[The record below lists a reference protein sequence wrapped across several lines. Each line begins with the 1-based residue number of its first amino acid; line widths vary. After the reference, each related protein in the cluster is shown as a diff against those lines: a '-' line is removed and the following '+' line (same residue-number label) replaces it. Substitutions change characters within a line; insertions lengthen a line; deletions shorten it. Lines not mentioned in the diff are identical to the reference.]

1 VDFHVWDQIYRG
13 KGNKYSGTRTF
24 TIFAGESLQVRIYI
38 IGYMSSGKSWL
49 GKELAE
55 RTGYQ
60 FTDLDTVFEERYRL
74 SILDFFSKYGEALF
88 RDLESRLLH
97 ETASLSQAIIS
108 TGGGAPCWPGNMQ
121 FILKAGIS
129 VYLKMPLPEL
139 LQRIRR
145 IKKKRPLLIN
155 IPHDRLEDFI
165 KTQLAEREAFYNQ
178 ANFTFS
184 GPDYPVEEILRT
196 VFSSRATF
204 ST

>member
-1 VDFHVWDQIYRG
+1 
-13 KGNKYSGTRTF
+13 
-24 TIFAGESLQVRIYI
+24 
-38 IGYMSSGKSWL
+38 
-49 GKELAE
+49 
-55 RTGYQ
+55 
-60 FTDLDTVFEERYRL
+60 
-74 SILDFFSKYGEALF
+74 
-88 RDLESRLLH
+88 
-97 ETASLSQAIIS
+97 
-108 TGGGAPCWPGNMQ
+108 MQ

-155 IPHDRLEDFI
+155 IPHDRLEDYI

-178 ANFTFS
+178 ANFAFS